1 MKMVFEKV
9 KKIIADQL
17 GLEEAE
23 VTLNST
29 FSDDLG
35 VDSLELFEVI
45 ISLEEEFNIEIPNE
59 EIEDIKDVKGI
70 VDYIEKKINN

>member
-1 MKMVFEKV
+1 MVFEKV

-17 GLEEAE
+17 GLQEAE
-23 VTLNST
+23 VALNST

>member
-1 MKMVFEKV
+1 MVFEKV

-70 VDYIEKKINN
+70 VDYIERKINN

>member
-1 MKMVFEKV
+1 MVFEKV
-9 KKIIADQL
+9 KKIITDQL

>member
-1 MKMVFEKV
+1 MVFEKV

>member
-1 MKMVFEKV
+1 MIFEKV

-70 VDYIEKKINN
+70 VDYIERKINN

>member
-1 MKMVFEKV
+1 MVFEKV

-59 EIEDIKDVKGI
+59 ELEDIKDVKGI

>member
-1 MKMVFEKV
+1 MVFEKV

-23 VTLNST
+23 VALKST

>member
-1 MKMVFEKV
+1 MVFEKV

-29 FSDDLG
+29 FNDDLG

>member
-1 MKMVFEKV
+1 MVFEKV

-23 VTLNST
+23 VALNST

>member
-1 MKMVFEKV
+1 M
-9 KKIIADQL
+9 A
-17 GLEEAE
+17 
-23 VTLNST
+23 LNST
-29 FSDDLG
+29 FNDDLG

>member
-1 MKMVFEKV
+1 MVFEKV

-23 VTLNST
+23 VALNST
-29 FSDDLG
+29 FNDDLG

>member
-1 MKMVFEKV
+1 VALK
-9 KKIIADQL
+9 
-17 GLEEAE
+17 
-23 VTLNST
+23 ST

>member
-1 MKMVFEKV
+1 MTFEKV

-17 GLEEAE
+17 GLEEVE

-70 VDYIEKKINN
+70 VDYIERKINN

>member
-1 MKMVFEKV
+1 MVFEKV
-9 KKIIADQL
+9 KKIITDQL

-23 VTLNST
+23 VALNST

>member
-1 MKMVFEKV
+1 MTFEKV

>member
-1 MKMVFEKV
+1 M
-9 KKIIADQL
+9 ADQL

-23 VTLNST
+23 VALNST
-29 FSDDLG
+29 FNDDLG

>member
-1 MKMVFEKV
+1 M
-9 KKIIADQL
+9 IADQL

-23 VTLNST
+23 VALNST
-29 FSDDLG
+29 FNDDLG

>member
-1 MKMVFEKV
+1 MVFEKV
-9 KKIIADQL
+9 KRIIVEQL
-17 GLEEAE
+17 SLEEE
-23 VTLNST
+23 KVTLEAT
-29 FSDDLG
+29 LTDDLG

-70 VDYIEKKINN
+70 VAYIEKKINN